1 MKKIMSLIMF
11 LVIVAI
17 AQSGTDLTLKSVY
30 FYKTNDF
37 VYQSPKDTVNT
48 NSTISFLNN
57 ETIVIKN
64 KYQTTQ
70 YKVLDS
76 YKANTNIIIHVIRLN
91 SNNQYN
97 IIMSDNTVE
106 IVCTSC
112 DDGTR
117 VVFVLKE
124 TKNNFF

>member
-1 MKKIMSLIMF
+1 MNNF
-11 LVIVAI
+11 LVLDESKLSDGSLYCFAGVLFKDVETFF
-17 AQSGTDLTLKSVY
+17 QSEAE
-30 FYKTNDF
+30 F
-37 VYQSPKDTVNT
+37 
-48 NSTISFLNN
+48 
-57 ETIVIKN
+57 IVIKN

-70 YKVLDS
+70 YKVMDS
-76 YKANTNIIIHVIRLN
+76 YRSDKNIVIHVIRLN

-97 IIMSDNTVE
+97 IIMSDNTIE

>member
-1 MKKIMSLIMF
+1 MKKIMSLIM
-11 LVIVAI
+11 LLAVVAI

-48 NSTISFLNN
+48 
-57 ETIVIKN
+57 
-64 KYQTTQ
+64 YQTTQ

-97 IIMSDNTVE
+97 IIMSDNTIE